1 MRVRCARIG
10 CEILAG
16 FAQSVI
22 NGVVVISSGIDKRRS
37 AMDVGNTMR
46 VELTG
51 SRQFNTHR
59 TGAIQVG
66 K

>member
-1 MRVRCARIG
+1 MRGRCARIG

-22 NGVVVISSGIDKRRS
+22 YGVVVISSGIAKRRS
-37 AMDVGNTMR
+37 AMDVGKAMR
-46 VELTG
+46 VELTE
-51 SRQFNTHR
+51 SHQFNTHR
-59 TGAIQVG
+59 TGATQVG

>member
-16 FAQSVI
+16 AAQPVI
-22 NGVVVISSGIDKRRS
+22 YGVVIISSEIDKRRS
-37 AMDVGNTMR
+37 AMDVGKAMR
-46 VELTG
+46 VELTDPV
-51 SRQFNTHR
+51 SSTRIEPEQP
-59 TGAIQVG
+59 